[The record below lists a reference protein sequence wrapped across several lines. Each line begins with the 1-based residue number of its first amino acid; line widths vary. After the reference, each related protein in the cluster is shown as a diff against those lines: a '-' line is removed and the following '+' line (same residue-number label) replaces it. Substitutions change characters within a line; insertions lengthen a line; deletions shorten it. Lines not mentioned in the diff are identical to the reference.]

1 MVSFVCV
8 CVGGCVCVCRV
19 LCVSVCVCVC
29 RVLCVCV
36 YRVLCVCLC
45 AECCVCVCVC
55 VQSAV
60 CVCVDKGI
68 VSAFL
73 GELCDPKL
81 QNVFQES
88 YATFL
93 FMWSQILR
101 MISYICRVECT
112 L

>member
-1 MVSFVCV
+1 VYVCTECCVCV
-8 CVGGCVCVCRV
+8 CVQSAV
-19 LCVSVCVCVC
+19 
-29 RVLCVCV
+29 
-36 YRVLCVCLC
+36 
-45 AECCVCVCVC
+45 CVCVCVC